1 MNTTRSAISGTG
13 KSCLVKLIYN
23 AISKTLLDHHK
34 DPERPRVLLL
44 APISVNTGR
53 ITSHSCF
60 GIKLGTKLLGIND
73 ESNVLRNR
81 LLEMKCLILDEI

>member
-1 MNTTRSAISGTG
+1 MPYRKHCLITIKTQKDREYFYLHLSAI
-13 KSCLVKLIYN
+13 
-23 AISKTLLDHHK
+23 
-34 DPERPRVLLL
+34 
-44 APISVNTGR
+44 NTGR
-53 ITSHSCF
+53 ITSHSYF